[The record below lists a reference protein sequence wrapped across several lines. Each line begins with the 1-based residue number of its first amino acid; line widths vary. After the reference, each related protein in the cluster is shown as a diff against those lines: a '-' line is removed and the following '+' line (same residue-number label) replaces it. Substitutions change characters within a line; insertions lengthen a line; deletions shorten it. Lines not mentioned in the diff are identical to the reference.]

1 MTDSAKQS
9 LVRDP
14 LLNGKAALMENG
26 TSEATLTEFSGQQ
39 EPKLLDA
46 CEDNYDG
53 VTVELDN
60 VPLDVD
66 GFVSSLRV
74 SLSKWAEQG
83 KKGVWIKVPKNH
95 AKVVPAVIEEGFWY
109 HHAER
114 DYVMM
119 VYWIH
124 KSPCTL
130 PANAS
135 HQVGVGGFVMNDNRE
150 LLVVQEKYGRYR
162 DSGIWKWPT
171 GLLYQGEDIFIGAI
185 REVKEET
192 GIDTEFVEVGGIRH
206 CHHAPFKKSD
216 LCFMCILRPLSF
228 DIKMQESEIAAARW
242 MPIEE
247 FARQPRYQDNELYK
261 KILDVCI
268 ASSEKRCKG
277 FCAVKLAS
285 NSAVPPSVF
294 YYNVQDMNGLNSL
307 NGEITL

>member
-1 MTDSAKQS
+1 MTDSGKQS
-9 LVRDP
+9 LVIAP
-14 LLNGKAALMENG
+14 LSNGEAAKMENG
-26 TSEATLTEFSGQQ
+26 TSEASLAEFSGQQ

-74 SLSKWAEQG
+74 SLSKWEQQG

-95 AKVVPAVIEEGFWY
+95 AKLVPAAIEEGFWY

-114 DYVMM
+114 DYVML
-119 VYWIH
+119 VYWIP

-150 LLVVQEKYGRYR
+150 LLVVQEKNGSYR
-162 DSGIWKWPT
+162 GSGIWKWPT
-171 GLLYQGEDIFIGAI
+171 GLLHQGEDIFVGAI

-206 CHHAPFKKSD
+206 SHRAPFEKSD
-216 LCFMCILRPLSF
+216 LFFMCILRPLSF

-242 MPIEE
+242 MPIGE
-247 FARQPRYQDNELYK
+247 FACQPKYQDNELFK
-261 KILDVCI
+261 KVLDVCS

-285 NSAVPPSVF
+285 RSTVPPSIF
-294 YYNVQDMNGLNSL
+294 YYNDQEFNDANSL
-307 NGEITL
+307 NGRIP

>member
-1 MTDSAKQS
+1 MTDSGKQS
-9 LVRDP
+9 LVIVP
-14 LLNGKAALMENG
+14 LSNGESAEMENG
-26 TSEATLTEFSGQQ
+26 MSEAALTESSGQQ

-46 CEDNYDG
+46 CEDKYDG
-53 VTVELDN
+53 VTVELGN

-66 GFVSSLRV
+66 GFVSSLTV
-74 SLSKWAEQG
+74 SLSKWAQQG

-95 AKVVPAVIEEGFWY
+95 ANLVPAVIDEGFWY

-114 DYVMM
+114 DYVML
-119 VYWIH
+119 VYWIP

-150 LLVVQEKYGRYR
+150 LLVVQEKDGPYR
-162 DSGIWKWPT
+162 GSGIWKWPT
-171 GLLYQGEDIFIGAI
+171 GLLHQGEDIFEGAI

-206 CHHAPFKKSD
+206 SHDAPFEKSD
-216 LCFMCILRPLSF
+216 IFFMCILRPLSF

-247 FARQPRYQDNELYK
+247 FARQPRYQANELYK

-268 ASSEKRCKG
+268 ATFEKRCKG

-285 NSAVPPSVF
+285 SSAKRPSVF
-294 YYNVQDMNGLNSL
+294 YYNDQEVNDANSL
-307 NGEITL
+307 NGAVR